1 MITGGRSWKKRKMEA
16 TNTWSNRIEPWLVA
30 DLVRTVENKLQE
42 EGQALFARCM
52 YGEVGDALKKLA
64 SVCGGADG
72 DSRTGTLNADFAKVS
87 GCSTYPGVSS
97 GCGIATDTNVQ
108 TTNESSASTTSTT
121 VAEVPVQPPAVD
133 VTALEC
139 GAANDTK
146 SSASTTSTTVAE
158 VPVQPPAVDVT
169 ALECGAANDT
179 KSSDGA
185 SYEPTYL
192 SINQTNFLSNSEPI
206 NPINQTNFL
215 SNSEPINP
223 INQATAPPPPRSRA
237 AGTSSPP
244 ATSPPSTTRRAGP
257 WSVQFSLFRLTACH
271 FSHVSS
277 G

>member
-1 MITGGRSWKKRKMEA
+1 LVHGIIYSLVHGWLTSFFSTTRRTEPAMITGGRFWKTRKMEA

-146 SSASTTSTTVAE
+146 SS
-158 VPVQPPAVDVT
+158 
-169 ALECGAANDT
+169 
-179 KSSDGA
+179 DGA

-223 INQATAPPPPRSRA
+223 INQATAPRPPRSRA